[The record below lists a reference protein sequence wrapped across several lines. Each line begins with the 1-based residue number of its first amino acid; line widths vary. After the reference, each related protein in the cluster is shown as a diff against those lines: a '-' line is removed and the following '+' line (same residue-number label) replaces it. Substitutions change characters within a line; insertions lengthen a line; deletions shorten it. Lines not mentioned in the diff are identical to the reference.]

1 MGKLFK
7 AQERTSSVN
16 IVINSFKELLL
27 EKKLLPGQ
35 RIPNEMEIAAG
46 LGVSRGTVREALKI
60 LSAFGIVEIKVG
72 NGSYIATEAKSASLD
87 PLLFSFLLLDSNVEA
102 LSEFR
107 KLIECD
113 IIQLIFKHRDENK
126 HERTLIEENFFE
138 LSRMSEAEPGTYAP
152 EQFFEN
158 DMRFHRLLGIAAIN
172 PMAQRV
178 YDFILDSFSYSIK
191 LSHQHQKLGSVALKT
206 HRKIVDAL
214 SSYDISLAR
223 EAINHSIDF
232 WQELQ
237 KKENE
242 TKDSKF

>member
-1 MGKLFK
+1 MSKLFE

-27 EKKLLPGQ
+27 EKKLVPGQ
-35 RIPNEMEIAAG
+35 RIPNEMEIASG

-72 NGSYIATEAKSASLD
+72 NGSYISPEAKSVAIDS
-87 PLLFSFLLLDSNVEA
+87 LLFSFLLVDSDIDA

-126 HERTLIEENFFE
+126 VERNLIEENFIE
-138 LSRMSEAEPGTYAP
+138 LTLMCEAESGTYTA

-158 DMRFHRLLGIAAIN
+158 DMRFHRLLGTASKN

-178 YDFILDSFSYSIK
+178 YDFILDSLSYSIK
-191 LSHQHQKLGSVALKT
+191 VSHHHQKLGSVALKT

-214 SSYDISLAR
+214 NSYDISLAR
-223 EAINHSIDF
+223 EAIKLSVDV

-237 KKENE
+237 SQEDKNS
-242 TKDSKF
+242 DS

>member
-1 MGKLFK
+1 MGNLFEAK
-7 AQERTSSVN
+7 ERTSSVN
-16 IVINSFKELLL
+16 IVINSFKDLILQ
-27 EKKLLPGQ
+27 KKLVPGQ
-35 RIPNEMEIAAG
+35 RIPNEMEIATG

-72 NGSYIATEAKSASLD
+72 NGSYIAPEAKSVAID
-87 PLLFSFLLLDSNVEA
+87 PLLFSFLLVDSDIEA

-126 HERTLIEENFFE
+126 AERKLIEENFFK
-138 LSRMSEAEPGTYAP
+138 LTSMCEATPGAYSA

-158 DMRFHRLLGIAAIN
+158 DMEFHRLLGTASKN
-172 PMAQRV
+172 PMAHRV
-178 YDFILDSFSYSIK
+178 YDFILDSLSYSVKI
-191 LSHQHQKLGSVALKT
+191 SHENQELGSVALKT

-214 SSYDISLAR
+214 NSYDISLAR
-223 EAINHSIDF
+223 EAINHSVDI

-237 KKENE
+237 RKENDA
-242 TKDSKF
+242 KSHA